1 MTSCWTIS
9 LRKLTIQPKQARVA
23 GTCADHNFFIWILFA
38 YLAITEKKMQWT
50 KKKDENLIT
59 RHRVRSQGDITIDT
73 RFSGELSSTCH
84 SVGFLC
90 HRDVTSAVCHLVVLL
105 FTMSRAHRMNPCS
118 KRTRTYHLLH
128 LLPESLVQQSVS
140 KGIDGRVKYHYRVRD
155 RSCKRTQFYGV
166 SIFVYQVQYSVCSPR
181 DYKNGTDGNNHQG
194 DPLP

>member
-9 LRKLTIQPKQARVA
+9 LRQLTIQPKQARVA
-23 GTCADHNFFIWILFA
+23 GTCADHYMDSLCLLSDKRKEDAMN
-38 YLAITEKKMQWT
+38 
-50 KKKDENLIT
+50 KKKTKILLHDT
-59 RHRVRSQGDITIDT
+59 CRVRSQGDITIDT

-105 FTMSRAHRMNPCS
+105 FTLSRAHRMNPCC
-118 KRTRTYHLLH
+118 KRTRAYHLLH

-140 KGIDGRVKYHYRVRD
+140 KGIDGRVKYYYGVRD
-155 RSCKRTQFYGV
+155 RSCKRTQFHGA

-181 DYKNGTDGNNHQG
+181 DYKNGTDGDNHQG

>member
-9 LRKLTIQPKQARVA
+9 LRQLTIQPKQARVA
-23 GTCADHNFFIWILFA
+23 GTCADHYMDSLCLLSDNRKEDA
-38 YLAITEKKMQWT
+38 MN

-90 HRDVTSAVCHLVVLL
+90 HRDVTSAVCHPVVLL
-105 FTMSRAHRMNPCS
+105 FTLSRAHRMNPCC

-140 KGIDGRVKYHYRVRD
+140 KGIEGRVKCYYRVRD
-155 RSCKRTQFYGV
+155 RKG
-166 SIFVYQVQYSVCSPR
+166 
-181 DYKNGTDGNNHQG
+181 
-194 DPLP
+194 